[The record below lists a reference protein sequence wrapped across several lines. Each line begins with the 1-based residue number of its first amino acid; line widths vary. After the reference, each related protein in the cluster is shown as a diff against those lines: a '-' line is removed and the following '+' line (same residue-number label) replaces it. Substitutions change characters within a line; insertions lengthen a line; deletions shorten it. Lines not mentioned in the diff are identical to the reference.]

1 MKSEFQ
7 AKFLQNLL
15 KKREE
20 QGFTL
25 IELLV
30 VIIIIGIL
38 SAIALPSF
46 LNQANKARESEA
58 KQYTG
63 SMNRAQQ
70 AVFLEK
76 TKFTTDFGNLGLG
89 IASNT
94 TNYVYS
100 MAAPN
105 GVTATG
111 TYETNGT
118 TLTAGAVTLKHTVA
132 NDGNLGKAVAVAGS
146 PKQTDTLRS
155 YVGVVDVSTES
166 AGSAGAAT
174 TTGVLCQKNTPGAI
188 ADTFVDFD
196 GTTST
201 TYPKCDTSVASPLE

>member
-15 KKREE
+15 TNRPAE
-20 QGFTL
+20 GFIL

-58 KQYTG
+58 KQYVG

-70 AVFLEK
+70 AAYLEGSR
-76 TKFTTDFGNLGLG
+76 FTTDFGTLGLG

-94 TNYVYS
+94 THYVYS
-100 MAAPN
+100 MGAPT
-105 GVTATG
+105 GVGATG
-111 TYETNGT
+111 SYDVTVVGSVTVVSAGT
-118 TLTAGAVTLKHTVA
+118 PANLTAAVI
-132 NDGNLGKAVAVAGS
+132 GAGS
-146 PKQTDTLRS
+146 PKTTETLRS
-155 YVGVVDVSTES
+155 YVGLVDLATEA
-166 AGSAGAAT
+166 AGSLGGGT
-174 TTGVLCQKNTPGAI
+174 TVAVLCQKTKPGAI
-188 ADTFVDFD
+188 TNDFATFD
-196 GTTST
+196 GTAGRQ
-201 TYPKCDTSVASPLE
+201 YPYCNTATADPLE